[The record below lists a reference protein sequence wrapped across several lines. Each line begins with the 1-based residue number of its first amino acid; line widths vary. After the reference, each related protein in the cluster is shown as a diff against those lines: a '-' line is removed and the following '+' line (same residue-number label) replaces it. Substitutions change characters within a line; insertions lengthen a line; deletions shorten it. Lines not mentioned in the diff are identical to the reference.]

1 VKHVYLDH
9 AATTA
14 MRPEVRDAMA
24 PYFDERFGNPSSM
37 HRWGRQARNALEEAR
52 ERLAAALGAKRR
64 EVVFTGGGTE
74 ADNIAVIGRWRSAC
88 RTRAGGAPGAPGGV
102 IVCSAIEHK
111 AVAAAAQCA
120 AEEGAELLL
129 LGVDPDGRVELA
141 GLDEALAA
149 GPCVVSVMWAN
160 NEVGTIQPVREIAER
175 CRGAGVTFHTDAV
188 QAFGK
193 VPVRV
198 DDTPCDM
205 LSLSAHKIAG
215 PKGVGA
221 LYIAEGTQVLPL
233 VHGGGQERELRPG
246 TENVAA
252 AVGMAL
258 AAELAAA
265 EQAAE
270 SERLLALRH
279 RLEDALRHA
288 VGDVVIN
295 GPAEGRLPNIVNV
308 TIPGA
313 DQEGLLIGLDL
324 AGVAVSGASACQT
337 GAVKPSHVLMA
348 MGRIRPGDASV
359 RLSIGRTTRPADI
372 DFAAAAFSGVLDQL
386 RVDAGF

>member
-1 VKHVYLDH
+1 LKHVYLDH

-24 PYFDERFGNPSSM
+24 PYLDERFGNPSSM

-52 ERLAAALGAKRR
+52 ERLATALGAKRR
-64 EVVFTGGGTE
+64 EVIFTGGGTE

-88 RTRAGGAPGAPGGV
+88 RSDGGRGL

-111 AVAAAAQCA
+111 AVGAAAQCA
-120 AEEGAELLL
+120 AEDGAELLL
-129 LGVDPDGRVELA
+129 LGVDEEGRVELES
-141 GLDEALAA
+141 LDEALAA
-149 GPCVVSVMWAN
+149 RPCIVSVMWAN
-160 NEVGTIQPVREIAER
+160 NEVGTIQPVAEIGAR
-175 CRGAGVTFHTDAV
+175 CRDAGVPFHTDAV

-193 VPVRV
+193 VRVHVRE
-198 DDTPCDM
+198 TPCDM

-221 LYIAEGTQVLPL
+221 LFVAEGTQVLPL

-252 AVGMAL
+252 AVGMAV

-265 EQAAE
+265 EQEHEAA
-270 SERLLALRH
+270 RLMTLRT
-279 RLEDALRHA
+279 RLEDGLRSA

-295 GPAEGRLPNIVNV
+295 GPAGPGRLPNIVNV
-308 TIPGA
+308 TVPGA

-337 GAVKPSHVLMA
+337 GAVKPSHVLVA
-348 MGRIRPGDASV
+348 MGRIRDGDASI
-359 RLSIGRTTRPADI
+359 RLSLGRTTSPDDV
-372 DFAAAAFSGVLDQL
+372 DFAVHAFAGVLDQL